1 MSISVIYDY
10 CSTKA
15 ANITINRSAGITHT
29 HTCAASSDRQPKA
42 YIKSRQLNNRH
53 HTTRTYP
60 PRSHTHCMRCSNVLA
75 YMRTAELRTP
85 PLYESRDFLAP
96 SIWYFTWNEFALSS
110 SRVSRRCVFVVSIA
124 GFRDRFFSYWNVWA
138 LANLEMRRSVALTIA
153 DLVYCIII
161 IIAPFAS
168 ARNYWAWGTLP

>member
-60 PRSHTHCMRCSNVLA
+60 PRSHTHCMRLFECARVYAHSW
-75 YMRTAELRTP
+75 TAHSTSIRK
-85 PLYESRDFLAP
+85 SRLPRAVDMIFYVKWVCFIQLQSVSSVVCLLSLSRASATDFSAIEMFEHWRI
-96 SIWYFTWNEFALSS
+96 SKCAA
-110 SRVSRRCVFVVSIA
+110 VSRWQSPIWFIA
-124 GFRDRFFSYWNVWA
+124 
-138 LANLEMRRSVALTIA
+138 LLL
-153 DLVYCIII
+153 L
-161 IIAPFAS
+161 
-168 ARNYWAWGTLP
+168 